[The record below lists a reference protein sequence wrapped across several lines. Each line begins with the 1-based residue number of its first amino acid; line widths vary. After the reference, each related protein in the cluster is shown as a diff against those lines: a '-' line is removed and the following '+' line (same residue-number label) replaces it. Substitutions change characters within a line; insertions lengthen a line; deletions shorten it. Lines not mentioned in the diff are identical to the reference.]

1 MSHLLSLLVLFP
13 LALLAACSQPQP
25 GVVSAAAPAAA
36 EAGWDMLLAGGNAA
50 DAAVAAAFTL
60 GVAEPAGSGIGGQSV
75 VLLMRRGETPVVLD
89 GSSFA
94 PRNLPAAVIAGS
106 VHAPGVR
113 TPGTARHHDVTET
126 GQAANGDPLAGRR
139 GTTVPTTVRTLHTLW
154 RDYGSGRLSWEDVLA
169 PAIRAAEE
177 GVRFGPFAR
186 AALLS
191 SREQLLKDS
200 LARTN
205 FLPGGS
211 ILAAQQRVR
220 QPQLA
225 RTLRRIANDPESFY
239 SGAIADEI
247 AADMRRHDGWVTAED
262 LASVRDPLIRRPLH
276 VRYRGKD
283 VYSVPP
289 PYGGWVVLQALAL
302 LDAPLAEGDAG
313 GRDALIEALTAAHRS
328 RRDHPVQAL
337 RGEDTTAAG
346 QLSAERIRALRAEMP
361 GSGETTHLSVA
372 DGKGM
377 VVGISQSV
385 NYYFGAKVMHPTLGF
400 FYNDYMRE
408 FVRDE
413 RDHPYALKPGA
424 LPYSSMSPTVV
435 AEDGAPQLMLGSPGS
450 ARIISAV
457 VQVIR
462 AAVGEGASLRDAV
475 ARPRLHVIP
484 DSAVFFEDA
493 DERNAWLRREGRPAG
508 TADAPS
514 DVLIRGR
521 NPWFGGVHAVMRSD
535 QGWTGVADPRRD
547 GAVRPLSRSAR

>member
-1 MSHLLSLLVLFP
+1 MLQYTRILIVVP
-13 LALLAACSQPQP
+13 LILLASCARQQP

-75 VLLMRRGETPVVLD
+75 VLLQRPGELPVVLD

-94 PRNLPAAVIAGS
+94 PHRLPGDLLAAAADAG
-106 VHAPGVR
+106 
-113 TPGTARHHDVTET
+113 GTAQT
-126 GQAANGDPLAGRR
+126 AAMGSASRGDPFAGRR
-139 GTTVPTTVRTLHTLW
+139 GTTVPTTVRTLHALW
-154 RDYGSGRLSWEDVLA
+154 RDYGSGELSWQDVLA

-186 AALLS
+186 SALHS
-191 SREQLLKDS
+191 SREHLLKDS
-200 LARTN
+200 LARTV
-205 FLPGGS
+205 FLPGGH
-211 ILAAQQRVR
+211 IPAVDRIVR

-225 RTLRRIANDPESFY
+225 RTLRRIAADPESLY
-239 SGAIADEI
+239 TGEIADEI
-247 AADMRRHDGWVTAED
+247 VADMRRHGGWLTAED
-262 LASVRDPLIRRPLH
+262 LASVEDPIERKPLH
-276 VRYRGKD
+276 VRYHGKD
-283 VYSVPP
+283 IYSVPP

-302 LDAPLAEGDAG
+302 LDGEEQTGGAG
-313 GRDALIEALTAAHRS
+313 GSDALIEALTAAHRS
-328 RRDHPVQAL
+328 RREYPVRAL
-337 RGEDTTAAG
+337 RGEDSTAAG
-346 QLSAERIRALRAEMP
+346 HLTPQRIRALRRDAP

-372 DGKGM
+372 DADGM

-408 FVRDE
+408 FVRDDA
-413 RDHPYALKPGA
+413 RHPYALKPDA

-435 AEDGAPQLMLGSPGS
+435 TENASPLLMLGSPGS

-462 AAVGEGASLRDAV
+462 ATIGEGADLADAV
-475 ARPRLHVIP
+475 SRPRLHVIP

-493 DERNAWLRREGRPAG
+493 GHRDAWIHRGGANGKAG
-508 TADAPS
+508 NPPS
-514 DVLIRGR
+514 DVSIRGR
-521 NPWFGGVHAVMRSD
+521 NPWFGGVHAVMRTEE
-535 QGWTGVADPRRD
+535 GWIGAADPRRD
-547 GAVRPLSRSAR
+547 GAVRPDSRSAR